1 VGQLKT
7 DVGQLKTDVGQL
19 KTDVGQLKTDVGQ
32 LQTNVGHLQ
41 GWALES
47 RLYSRIVPLV
57 CQRLGVRR
65 AEIMRSPVQEM
76 QAALRYPVE
85 DSADNNLISDSEEQ
99 RVVATDYILR
109 ALRRGASGPV
119 WVAVEVSNKVHSAD
133 IARAL
138 ETAHILAVVFDEE
151 SIPVVAGY
159 AIDPPDQQQAD
170 QSGVVYM
177 EVNQDWP

>member
-1 VGQLKT
+1 
-7 DVGQLKTDVGQL
+7 VGQLKTDVGQL